1 MKEKILLLGC
11 WAIITLI
18 VPEIAIGESTGSI
31 SGMVVDKSTLQTLS
45 GVSIIINRTK
55 SGLLLILL
63 DIFRS
68 QAYLREAIRL

>member
-31 SGMVVDKSTLQTLS
+31 SGTVVDKSTLQTLS